1 MTKIVILK
9 NFLFLLFWS
18 KKINFITTNYFSQQN
33 TTKPRER
40 VFHVDKYVLRDP
52 SINATVHIAPFFFF
66 FLGQPQLPLTPHT
79 VFD

>member
-1 MTKIVILK
+1 MTKIVILE

-52 SINATVHIAPFFFF
+52 SINATVHIAPFIFFF
-66 FLGQPQLPLTPHT
+66 WPTAAPIDSSNC
-79 VFD
+79 V